1 METHRQLVHIGV
13 GALALLLRWLTW
25 PQAALLAVAAIAF
38 NALVLPRLAPRL
50 LRTADR
56 GRIWTSGLVLY
67 PMAVLALVLVF
78 RSRLD
83 LAATAWAVLAAG
95 DGMATLVGAHVRTA
109 PLPWNR
115 EKSAG
120 GLLAFLVAGGA
131 AAAAM
136 QWWCG
141 PAPADPWMLGAA
153 VVAAAAA
160 GFAET
165 VPIRLDDNLTVPA
178 VAAAVLWGA
187 SVMHPAVLVAAAG
200 AAPWWTVPLNLAV
213 ALAGW
218 VARTVT
224 PAGAITGAI
233 IGSVILAGAGVAGWA
248 VLMAA
253 FLFAA
258 VTTRMGHARKAAAG
272 IAEDRGGRR
281 GPGNAIANTGVAAC
295 AAVVA
300 AGMADPAPAFLALVA
315 ALATSGSD
323 TVASE
328 VGKAWG
334 RTTVLVTSFRQVPP
348 GTSGAISL
356 QGTLAGVVSAA
367 GLAAVG
373 AWLELVPVAA
383 VPIIT
388 VAATVAALLEG
399 VLGATLEAR
408 GMLTNDAVNFVNSA
422 MGAALA
428 MWLWTIV

>member
-1 METHRQLVHIGV
+1 MEAHRQLVHIGV
-13 GALALLLRWLTW
+13 GACALLLRWLTW

-50 LRTADR
+50 LRTADH
-56 GRIWTSGLVLY
+56 GRVWTTGLVLY

-78 RSRLD
+78 HARLD

-95 DGMATLVGAHVRTA
+95 DGMATLVGAHVQTA

-120 GLLAFLVAGGA
+120 GLLAFLIAGGA

-141 PAPADPWMLGAA
+141 PTPADPWMLAAAVLAA
-153 VVAAAAA
+153 VVA
-160 GFAET
+160 GFTET

-178 VAAAVLWGA
+178 VAAVVLWGT
-187 SVMHPAVLVAAAG
+187 SVMNPMVLLTALGTATWWMVALNIAVAVAGWGARAVTAAG
-200 AAPWWTVPLNLAV
+200 AV
-213 ALAGW
+213 
-218 VARTVT
+218 
-224 PAGAITGAI
+224 TGAL
-233 IGSVILAGAGVAGWA
+233 IGTVILIGAGVGGWV
-248 VLMAA
+248 VLIAT

-258 VTTRMGHARKAAAG
+258 VTTLLGHARKAAAG
-272 IAEDRGGRR
+272 IAEERGGRR
-281 GPGNAIANTGVAAC
+281 GPGNAIANTGIAAL
-295 AAVVA
+295 AAFVA
-300 AGMADPAPAFLALVA
+300 AGLSDPTLAFVALVA

-334 RTTVLVTSFRQVPP
+334 RTTVLVTSLRRVPR
-348 GTSGAISL
+348 GTTGAISL
-356 QGTLAGVVSAA
+356 QGTMAGVVSAA
-367 GLAAVG
+367 TLAATG
-373 AWLELVPVAA
+373 AWLGLVPMSAVA
-383 VPIIT
+383 IIT
-388 VAATVAALLEG
+388 GAATVASLLEG

-428 MWLWTIV
+428 MWLWMVA

>member
-1 METHRQLVHIGV
+1 MEAHRQLVHIGV
-13 GALALLLRWLTW
+13 GACALLLRWLTW

-50 LRTADR
+50 LRTADH
-56 GRIWTSGLVLY
+56 GRVWTTGLVLY

-78 RSRLD
+78 HARLD

-95 DGMATLVGAHVRTA
+95 DGMATLVGAHVQTA

-120 GLLAFLVAGGA
+120 GLLAFLIAGGA

-141 PAPADPWMLGAA
+141 PTPADPWMLAAAVLAA
-153 VVAAAAA
+153 VVA
-160 GFAET
+160 GFTET

-178 VAAAVLWGA
+178 VAAVVLWGT
-187 SVMHPAVLVAAAG
+187 SVMNPMVLLTALGTATWWMVALNIAVAVAGWGARAVTAAG
-200 AAPWWTVPLNLAV
+200 AV
-213 ALAGW
+213 
-218 VARTVT
+218 
-224 PAGAITGAI
+224 TGAL
-233 IGSVILAGAGVAGWA
+233 IGTVILIGAGVGGWV
-248 VLMAA
+248 VLIAT

-258 VTTRMGHARKAAAG
+258 VTTRLGHARKAAAG
-272 IAEDRGGRR
+272 IAEERGGRR
-281 GPGNAIANTGVAAC
+281 GPGNAIANTGIAAL
-295 AAVVA
+295 AAFVA
-300 AGMADPAPAFLALVA
+300 AGLSDPTLAFVALVA

-334 RTTVLVTSFRQVPP
+334 RTTVLVTSLRRVPR
-348 GTSGAISL
+348 GTTGAISL
-356 QGTLAGVVSAA
+356 QGTMAGVVSAA
-367 GLAAVG
+367 ALAATG
-373 AWLELVPVAA
+373 AWLGLVPMSAVA
-383 VPIIT
+383 IIT
-388 VAATVAALLEG
+388 GAATVASLLEG

-428 MWLWTIV
+428 MWLWMVA

>member
-1 METHRQLVHIGV
+1 MEAHRQLVHIGA
-13 GALALLLRWLTW
+13 GAFALLLRWLTW
-25 PQAALLAVAAIAF
+25 PQAALFAVAAIAF
-38 NALVLPRLAPRL
+38 NLLALPRLAPRL
-50 LRTADR
+50 LRTADH
-56 GRIWTSGLVLY
+56 GRMWTSGLVLY
-67 PMAVLALVLVF
+67 PVAVLALVLVF

-83 LAATAWAVLAAG
+83 LAATAWAILAAG

-109 PLPWNR
+109 PLPWNQ
-115 EKSAG
+115 EKSVG
-120 GLLAFLVAGGA
+120 GLLAFLIAGGA
-131 AAAAM
+131 AAVAVR
-136 QWWCG
+136 WWCG
-141 PAPADPWMLGAA
+141 PTPADPWMLGAA
-153 VVAAAAA
+153 VLAAVVA

-178 VAAAVLWGA
+178 VAAAVLWGT
-187 SVMHPAVLVAAAG
+187 SVMSPTVLVAAAG
-200 AAPWWTVPLNLAV
+200 AATWWMVLLNITVAI
-213 ALAGW
+213 AGW
-218 VARTVT
+218 AARTVT
-224 PAGAITGAI
+224 PAGAIAGAI
-233 IGSVILAGAGVAGWA
+233 IGTVILISAGVAGWA
-248 VLMAA
+248 VLVAT

-258 VTTRMGHARKAAAG
+258 VATRLGHARKAAAG
-272 IAEDRGGRR
+272 IAEERGGRR
-281 GPGNAIANTGVAAC
+281 GPGNAIANTGVAAF

-334 RTTVLVTSFRQVPP
+334 RTTVLVTSFRRVPR

-356 QGTLAGVVSAA
+356 QGTMAGVVSAA
-367 GLAAVG
+367 ALAATG
-373 AWLELVPVAA
+373 AWLGLVPMAA

-388 VAATVAALLEG
+388 GAATVASLLEG

-428 MWLWTIV
+428 MWLWMIV